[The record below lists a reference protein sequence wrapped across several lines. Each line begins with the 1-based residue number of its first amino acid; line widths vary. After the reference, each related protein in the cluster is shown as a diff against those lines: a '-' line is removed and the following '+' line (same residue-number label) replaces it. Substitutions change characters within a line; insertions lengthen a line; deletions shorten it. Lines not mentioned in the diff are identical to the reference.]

1 MNSPVNLKHAMVS
14 CLFLG
19 VLLPCFASAADV
31 AKTFPGESPSLTSP
45 DKNSVLLNVD
55 AEKDA
60 DVARLGD
67 NHALFLRDVKTSKE
81 SKVHSYPRHVTAF
94 WSPNSRFVTINDFEA
109 SNRATCY
116 VYAVAEGK
124 LINVADSIRKLLESE
139 QKNHHVYFEASEWKD
154 GSTLKVKVT
163 GYGEQNRAGFER
175 WFVYDVVTHQ
185 SMSLSTK

>member
-1 MNSPVNLKHAMVS
+1 L
-14 CLFLG
+14 
-19 VLLPCFASAADV
+19 SAALV
-31 AKTFPGESPSLTSP
+31 CCNAEAAETVRTFPSKSPSLTSP
-45 DKNSVLLNVD
+45 DKKSVLFNVD

-67 NHALFLRDVKTSKE
+67 NHALFLRDAKTSKE

-124 LINVADSIRKLLESE
+124 LINVADSIRRVLESE
-139 QKNHHVYFEASEWKD
+139 QKNHHVYFEATEWKD

-175 WFVYDVVTHQ
+175 WFVYDAAKNK
-185 SMSLSTK
+185 STLLPAK

>member
-1 MNSPVNLKHAMVS
+1 MGHAFNLYLLSVALVC
-14 CLFLG
+14 CL
-19 VLLPCFASAADV
+19 ADAAETV
-31 AKTFPGESPSLTSP
+31 RMFPSESPSLTSP
-45 DKNSVLLNVD
+45 DTKSVLVNVD
-55 AEKDA
+55 AENDA

-116 VYAVAEGK
+116 VYAVSEGK
-124 LINVADSIRKLLESE
+124 LINVADSILKVLESE
-139 QKNHHVYFEASEWKD
+139 QKNHHIYFEGTAWKE
-154 GSTLKVKVT
+154 GSRLKVKVT

-175 WFVYDVVTHQ
+175 WFVYDTAKNQ
-185 SMSLSTK
+185 SVSLPTK